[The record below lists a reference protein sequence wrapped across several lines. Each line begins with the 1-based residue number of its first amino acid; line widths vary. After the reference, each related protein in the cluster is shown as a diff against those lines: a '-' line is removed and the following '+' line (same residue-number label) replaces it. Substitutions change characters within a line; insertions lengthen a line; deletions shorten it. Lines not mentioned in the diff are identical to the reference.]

1 MHHGNFLVCSK
12 ASTLEFK
19 LSTFGSRVCLYL
31 MKLMPNPLTN
41 SHEDR
46 CEKAEFFILLPFHD
60 VITVLDMKGLDLR
73 VWLYLFL
80 GATHILRV
88 NIRNITPSVTTI
100 FDPLSE
106 KHLF

>member
-19 LSTFGSRVCLYL
+19 RSTFGPCVCLYL
-31 MKLMPNPLTN
+31 MMLMPNSLTN
-41 SHEDR
+41 SHEVR

-60 VITVLDMKGLDLR
+60 VITILDMKGLDLR

-80 GATHILRV
+80 GATHVLRV
-88 NIRNITPSVTTI
+88 NIRNINPISYNH

-106 KHLF
+106 KHLL